1 MVHDLCLAFPAPA
14 KAIIHVSDIQE
25 LYVRVVD
32 KVSRHFSAC
41 PTLMMHIKQGQYVL
55 ENVSFYPLL
64 FLLCPAYSVPYR
76 VAELTLP
83 SLTPMLLVD
92 SAG

>member
-32 KVSRHFSAC
+32 KVSRHFCMPPS
-41 PTLMMHIKQGQYVL
+41 LLMHIKQGQCIL
-55 ENVSFYPLL
+55 GGVSLYPLL
-64 FLLCPAYSVPYR
+64 FFLGPDHSRAT
-76 VAELTLP
+76 ELTLP
-83 SLTPMLLVD
+83 SLTPVLLVG